1 MTTNTLFAKV
11 AALGFD
17 DYSEPDEAFIH
28 FATLAQSS
36 IALEHGELCRALI
49 PKETVAQKKSKGE
62 RFVSLDLSRTIED
75 FLAPFGVPET
85 LSGTALSS
93 ALVSGG
99 RLTLPTETEV
109 DIVITYRRKPRE
121 ISLFTPNEEIDI
133 PRHLEH
139 LLPLLTASYLWLDDS
154 PDKAQY
160 YMELYRIEAS
170 KVKNSCNSFVGSS
183 YNDVTGWA

>member
-1 MTTNTLFAKV
+1 MTVNTLFARV

-17 DYSEPDEAFIH
+17 EYSEPDDAFIN

-36 IALEHGELCRALI
+36 IALEHGELRRALI
-49 PKETVAQKKSKGE
+49 PRETVAEKKTDGE
-62 RFVSLDLSRTIED
+62 QFVSLELSRIIED
-75 FLAPFGVPET
+75 FLAPVGIPET
-85 LSGTALSS
+85 ISGTALTS
-93 ALVSGG
+93 ALISGG
-99 RLTLPTETEV
+99 RLTLPATTDA
-109 DIVITYRRKPRE
+109 DIVITYRRKPHE
-121 ISLFTPNEEIDI
+121 ISPFTPNEEIDI

-170 KVKNSCNSFVGSS
+170 KVKSSCKSFVGGA
-183 YNDVTGWA
+183 YLDVTGWA